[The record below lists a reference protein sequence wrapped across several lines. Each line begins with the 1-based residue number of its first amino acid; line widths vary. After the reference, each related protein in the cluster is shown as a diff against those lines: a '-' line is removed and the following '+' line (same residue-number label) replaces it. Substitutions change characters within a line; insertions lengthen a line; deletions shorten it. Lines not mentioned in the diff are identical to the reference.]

1 MSQMSP
7 NDTPD
12 YATSNFEWDEVQTA
26 WESHYYNCA
35 ACQKLESDG
44 TLEEAISGF
53 CAEGQQLASKVVNL
67 DKVLSEDATD
77 VTL

>member
-1 MSQMSP
+1 MSQASS

-35 ACQKLESDG
+35 ACQELEVDG
-44 TLEEAISGF
+44 TLEEAIPGF
-53 CAEGQQLASKVVNL
+53 CAEGQQLANKVVAL
-67 DKVLSEDATD
+67 DKALSEGATD